1 MFFSKTMFSKYKFVF
16 ISAVI
21 AILLISIF
29 VVLNLFYF
37 PSAKIDNNISDINK
51 QTTEQNVQQDNT
63 AFAGD
68 NSILFV
74 CNDETVG
81 VPLFALIFDF
91 HIYSEKI
98 TVTPLDL
105 SVSDG
110 TRTYA
115 EYYCYSGVDALIN
128 AVESVRNKEIDRY
141 MIIDKKGIGDFTE
154 ALGNVTLFVAEDY
167 TYLASDKSYEVKA
180 GSNELE
186 SEMLFTYLKIICSNK
201 TTMDKF
207 TDTIVMIVNSYLE
220 KMNENDALDLFGSI
234 CNSVTTNITI
244 SDFYSW
250 ENDIEYLLSH
260 NATCVSYDKVE

>member
-1 MFFSKTMFSKYKFVF
+1 MFFSKAMLSKYKYLLVTALIAVLLAGIF
-16 ISAVI
+16 I
-21 AILLISIF
+21 
-29 VVLNLFYF
+29 VLKVFYF
-37 PSAKIDNNISDINK
+37 PSADLSGNISAIDN
-51 QTTEQNVQQDNT
+51 QTSEQNET

-74 CNDETVG
+74 CNDEAVG

-91 HIYSEKI
+91 HIYSETI

-110 TRTYA
+110 NRTYS

-128 AVESVRNKEIDRY
+128 AVENVRNTDIDRY

-186 SEMLFTYLKIICSNK
+186 SEMLFTYLKIICQNNISSTNLS
-201 TTMDKF
+201 
-207 TDTIVMIVNSYLE
+207 DTVVMIVNSYLD
-220 KMNENDALDLFGSI
+220 KMNENDALELFGSI

-250 ENDIEYLLSH
+250 ENDIRYLLSH
-260 NATCVSYDKVE
+260 NPECISYDKVE

>member
-1 MFFSKTMFSKYKFVF
+1 MFFSKTMFSKYKFVM
-16 ISAVI
+16 ISALI
-21 AILLISIF
+21 AILLIGIF
-29 VVLNLFYF
+29 VVLKLFYF
-37 PSAKIDNNISDINK
+37 PSAKLNNNISTVDK
-51 QTTEQNVQQDNT
+51 QTTQQQEELENT

-68 NSILFV
+68 NSILFI

-81 VPLFALIFDF
+81 EPLFAVIFDF

-98 TVTPLDL
+98 TVTRLDL

-110 TRTYA
+110 IKTYA
-115 EYYCYSGVDALIN
+115 EYYCYSGVDALID
-128 AVESVRNKEIDRY
+128 AIESVRNKNIDRY

-154 ALGNVTLFVAEDY
+154 ALGNVTLFVSEDY

-186 SEMLFTYLKIICSNK
+186 SEMLFTYLKIMCKNK
-201 TTMDKF
+201 STSEKF

-220 KMNENDALDLFGSI
+220 KMNENDALELFGSV

-250 ENDIEYLLSH
+250 ENDIKYLLSH
-260 NATCVSYDKVE
+260 NTTCVSYDKVE